1 MEQTKLIAKRLKWAR
16 ENLEITVAEM
26 ASVCGISTSEYETLE
41 RGGEDFYFSHLY
53 KCAQRLG
60 MDISELVSGADPKLD
75 FYELTRAGVTGQPS
89 ADLLLQRL
97 PVYPHW
103 F

>member
-41 RGGEDFYFSHLY
+41 RG
-53 KCAQRLG
+53 
-60 MDISELVSGADPKLD
+60 
-75 FYELTRAGVTGQPS
+75 
-89 ADLLLQRL
+89 
-97 PVYPHW
+97 
-103 F
+103 